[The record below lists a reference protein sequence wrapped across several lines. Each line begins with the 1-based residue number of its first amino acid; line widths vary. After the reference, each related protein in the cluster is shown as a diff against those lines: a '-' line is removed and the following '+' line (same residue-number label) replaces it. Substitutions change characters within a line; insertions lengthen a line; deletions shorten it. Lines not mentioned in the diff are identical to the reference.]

1 MRDHTY
7 NPFFIISGETKE
19 TDRTN
24 ELHKDL
30 QEYGERF
37 TEIQGVYKGTPEKA
51 FIVFTSDTK
60 KPLELREKYNQE
72 SVLVRSCFND
82 VSLVYADHSEH
93 IGSFKEVPKNI
104 ALSKDS
110 YSIIDG
116 NYYITE

>member
-19 TDRTN
+19 TDNTEALRN
-24 ELHKDL
+24 DL
-30 QEYGERF
+30 KEYGEHF
-37 TEIQGVYKGTPEKA
+37 TEIEGVYKGTPEKA

-60 KPLELREKYNQE
+60 KPLELREKYNQQ
-72 SVLVRSCFND
+72 SVLIRSCFND
-82 VSLVYADHSEH
+82 VSLVYSDHSEH
-93 IGSFKEVPKNI
+93 LGSFKEVSKDI

-116 NYYITE
+116 IYYITE

>member
-7 NPFFIISGETKE
+7 NPFFIISGETKQADNTE
-19 TDRTN
+19 ALRN
-24 ELHKDL
+24 DL
-30 QEYGERF
+30 KEFGEHF
-37 TEIQGVYKGTPEKA
+37 TEIQGFYKGVPEKA
-51 FIVFTSDTK
+51 FIVFSSDTK

-93 IGSFKEVPKNI
+93 IGRFKSVSSDVAVKHDN
-104 ALSKDS
+104 

-116 NYYITE
+116 EYYITE